1 MPGPHRWRQR
11 GSVTFVRTDVL
22 TAERPLWRGRLHT
35 WAFFAALPA
44 GLALIIAAEG
54 AMASV
59 AVGIYV
65 VTLLVAFGTSASYH
79 RLATSLRARRVMQR
93 LDHAAIYLL
102 ITGTYVP
109 MCLVALPPGWGVP
122 LLSVVVV
129 GAAIGM
135 VLKLAGV
142 HRAPWVGYALYPA
155 LGWAAV
161 FAAPALVVHLP
172 PLALVLIVAG
182 GLAYTMGIPVLLVRR
197 PDPWPRVFGYHEV
210 WHGFTVIAAVLHFGA
225 VAALVL

>member
-1 MPGPHRWRQR
+1 M
-11 GSVTFVRTDVL
+11 RTDVL

-44 GLALIIAAEG
+44 GILLIVSADG
-54 AMASV
+54 TTASV

-65 VTLLVAFGTSASYH
+65 ATLLVAFGTSASYH

-109 MCLVALPPGWGVP
+109 MCLIALPPGWGIP
-122 LLSVVVV
+122 LLVAISA
-129 GAAIGM
+129 GAAVGV
-135 VLKLAGV
+135 VLKLSGV
-142 HRAPWVGYALYPA
+142 RRLPWLGYALYPA

-161 FAAPALVVHLP
+161 FVAPALVEHLS
-172 PLALVLIVAG
+172 PLQFGLIIAG
-182 GLAYTMGIPVLLVRR
+182 GLAYTIGIPVLVARR
-197 PDPWPRVFGYHEV
+197 PDPWPKVFGYHEV
-210 WHGFTVIAAVLHFGA
+210 WHGFTVLAAVLHFGA